1 MASTREKVIELF
13 SKGATAAVEMY
24 SNVLNDVISDER
36 YEAFNQGVEIGIENT
51 IRALIS
57 ASVRE
62 DKMIDALQKS
72 WGLSREESSQRIGGV
87 KRSIAIER
95 LEEYLLSKGSSKNA
109 VNEFR
114 QEYDVNIRLNHEDSL
129 VDLWNKPE
137 QLYTKLLE
145 LGKDPLPKVHL
156 VRKA

>member
-1 MASTREKVIELF
+1 MIRDKVVELF

-24 SNVLNDVISDER
+24 SDALNDVISDEC
-36 YEAFNQGVEIGIENT
+36 YEAFNQGVEVGIENT
-51 IRALIS
+51 IRALII

-62 DKMIDALQKS
+62 EKMVDSLQKS
-72 WGLSREESSQRIGGV
+72 WGLSREDSSQRIGWV

-95 LEEYLLSKGSSKNA
+95 LEEHLLCKGNSKNA

-114 QEYDVNIRLNHEDSL
+114 QEYAVITRLNHDDSL

-137 QLYTKLLE
+137 QLYAKLLE
-145 LGKDPLPKVHL
+145 LGKDPLPKVRL